1 MLDAHQASL
10 TPEELPL
17 FVVEDDELAATLARV
32 GKAMS
37 DRKERKSAK
46 QTESQSKPTRS
57 PR

>member
-17 FVVEDDELAATLARV
+17 FVVEDDELAATLARF

-37 DRKERKSAK
+37 DRKERESAK
-46 QTESQSKPTRS
+46 RTESQATFLI
-57 PR
+57 